1 MYWSRYMILSSGS
14 IQTNIGGDP
23 SKRIHAPLLPETN
36 QNKKSF
42 YKLPQQNQ
50 TITPNAT
57 RLFSLRVMLISMG
70 EK

>member
-1 MYWSRYMILSSGS
+1 MMLMPWSRYMILSSGS
-14 IQTNIGGDP
+14 IKTNIGGDP

-36 QNKKSF
+36 QNKEIF

-50 TITPNAT
+50 TTTPNAT
-57 RLFSLRVMLISMG
+57 GLFSISMG